1 MSLDEQKKKN
11 TKKGQSWQAKLAFD
25 EKYALNNIQHAIKE
39 YYLTDDHNAK
49 VNLRGII
56 NENVRSYIIN
66 LKGCTPEIQSKIEKL
81 PIPNDQFFLW
91 HIYFKDVFD
100 KGGFDIVIGNPPYGV
115 SIKGIYRD
123 AVVKALGKVPD
134 FEIYYFFFELAK
146 MLVKR
151 NGLLSYIVPNTWLF
165 NTYAKS
171 YRLGVLNNWRIEE
184 ILDCSKFKIFESATV
199 MNTIN
204 LLRRNGLDGSLCGYR
219 NTQKAN
225 DFLSLVSEERVYLP
239 MESLLQMNQNWALAF
254 RLSPAIVNIVNK
266 VSNSGKPLSD
276 YFATS
281 QGLIAYDKYQG
292 QSQEVIKSRAYHF
305 DSYREGL
312 KKCLW
317 GEDVKRYGLQW
328 NGKEWIDYCD
338 GIANPRKPEFFMG
351 KRLLV
356 REITN
361 PSIFAV
367 ITSEELYNDPA
378 IIIVKDSEK
387 YSLEVV
393 LAILNSKLATF
404 FHFNHSPK
412 ATKGAF
418 PKILVQ
424 DIKDFPLPT
433 ISNEIKDILSKKATF
448 ILLAKQANPLADTTS
463 EEREIDRLVYDMYGL
478 TEEEI
483 AIVEGTK

>member
-1 MSLDEQKKKN
+1 M
-11 TKKGQSWQAKLAFD
+11 
-25 EKYALNNIQHAIKE
+25 
-39 YYLTDDHNAK
+39 
-49 VNLRGII
+49 
-56 NENVRSYIIN
+56 
-66 LKGCTPEIQSKIEKL
+66 
-81 PIPNDQFFLW
+81 
-91 HIYFKDVFD
+91 
-100 KGGFDIVIGNPPYGV
+100 
-115 SIKGIYRD
+115 
-123 AVVKALGKVPD
+123 VVKALKKVPD

-146 MLVKR
+146 KLVKAD
-151 NGLLSYIVPNTWLF
+151 GLLSYIVPNTWLF
-165 NTYAKS
+165 NTFAKS
-171 YRLGVLNNWRIEE
+171 YRLGILADWRIEE

-204 LLRRNGLDGSLCGYR
+204 LFRRNGIKGSLCGYR
-219 NTQKAN
+219 NTQKAT
-225 DFLSLVSEERVYLP
+225 DFLSLVSEDRMFLP

-254 RLSPAIVNIVNK
+254 RLSPAIVGIVNK
-266 VSNSGKPLSD
+266 VFNSGNPLSD
-276 YFATS
+276 YFSTS

-292 QSQEVIKSRAYHF
+292 QSQEIIKNRAYHF

-317 GEDVKRYGLQW
+317 GEDVKRYALQW
-328 NGKEWIDYCD
+328 NGKEWIDYCE
-338 GIANPRKPEFFMG
+338 GIANPRKPEFFIG

-378 IIIVKDSEK
+378 VIIVKDGEQ

-404 FHFNHSPK
+404 YHFNHSPK

-424 DIKDFPLPT
+424 DIKDFPLPS
-433 ISNEIKDILSKKATF
+433 INNEQKDKLVQKSTAILS
-448 ILLAKQANPLADTTS
+448 AKESNPQSDTS
-463 EEREIDRLVYDMYGL
+463 AEEHEIDRLVYELYGL
-478 TEEEI
+478 TNGEVKIIDPNETTVGSDDDLFK
-483 AIVEGTK
+483 A